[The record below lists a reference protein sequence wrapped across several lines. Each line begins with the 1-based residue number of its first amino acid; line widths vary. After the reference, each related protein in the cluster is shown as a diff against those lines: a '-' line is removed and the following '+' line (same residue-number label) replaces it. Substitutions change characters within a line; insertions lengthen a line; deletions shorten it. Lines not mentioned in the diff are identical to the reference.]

1 MPIPDDIHKIRFIGG
16 PLDSPEQMKAAAELW
31 RTIGLAACTW
41 ARLEQHIDAVL
52 IYLNQPKHSEKLC
65 DPEHPIGFRRKVRLL
80 KRWFN
85 RYPALAEHRKT
96 IREISTDL
104 LILSKTRNAFL
115 HSILDD
121 YNPSTRTA
129 IFRSVQA
136 KAQNTYVA
144 TKHEGTID
152 NLLAFASRT
161 HAAHLKLAGVSPT
174 LFTPDAIERL
184 RKP

>member
-1 MPIPDDIHKIRFIGG
+1 MTIPDDIHKIRFMGG
-16 PLDSPEQMKAAAELW
+16 PLDSPDQMEAAAELW

-65 DPEHPIGFRRKVRLL
+65 DAEHPIGFRRKIKLL

-85 RYPALAEHRKT
+85 QHPALAQHRKA
-96 IREISTDL
+96 IREITSDL
-104 LILSKTRNAFL
+104 LVLSQTRNAFL

-129 IFRSVQA
+129 IFRSIQVKEQD
-136 KAQNTYVA
+136 TYVA
-144 TKHEGTID
+144 TKHVGTID
-152 NLLAFASRT
+152 NLLAFAGRT
-161 HAAHLKLAGVSPT
+161 HAAHLKLTGISPT
-174 LFTPDAIERL
+174 LFTADALERL
-184 RKP
+184 CKS